1 MQCLGA
7 TGFRR
12 ASRFGSEKRSWG
24 PGALL
29 CRVYSIGVWVQ
40 R

>member
-1 MQCLGA
+1 M
-7 TGFRR
+7 FRSYR
-12 ASRFGSEKRSWG
+12 VQEGLAVWVLKKVLG
-24 PGALL
+24 PGSLL